1 MPTTGAAEASSAV
14 AGPSS
19 PKIVTPDIHD
29 FIEFPQS
36 DEGNDAV
43 EAEEEDNDETEDSSE
58 EDSEESEEDE
68 DDTGAESDN
77 SVTSERLNA
86 LLEKAREKERQWAA
100 EKANLDEDVVKLSD
114 DRPLP
119 KLDVSSLLP
128 KPYFTTPTSKQE
140 PAKLAIDPGMERVTK
155 AAQKRKAEPEPERLT
170 KKQRRELREKTAGPE
185 WFDMPTP
192 SGTELAKIK
201 REMEAARLAAALDPK
216 TFLRKEAMKE
226 EVPKYVQLGKIVAT
240 KTPFE
245 TRSNKNL
252 TRAERKKSIVD
263 ELVEDAEAKSYAKR
277 KFLDLQGVRGERG
290 KLTMRRRKEMK
301 AARRKW

>member
-1 MPTTGAAEASSAV
+1 MPTTRASAGTPSV

-19 PKIVTPDIHD
+19 PVTTRPDTNEI
-29 FIEFPQS
+29 IRLPES
-36 DEGNDAV
+36 DEEGD
-43 EAEEEDNDETEDSSE
+43 EGEEDESEDSSE
-58 EDSEESEEDE
+58 DDSEGSAEDEEDA
-68 DDTGAESDN
+68 GAESDD
-77 SVTSERLNA
+77 SVTSERLND
-86 LLEKAREKERQWAA
+86 LLEKARARERQLAV
-100 EKANLDEDVVKLSD
+100 EKGNLGEDIIKLSD

-119 KLDVSSLLP
+119 KLDASSLLP
-128 KPYFTTPTSKQE
+128 KPYFTIPSSKQDV
-140 PAKLAIDPGMERVTK
+140 AKLSVDPGTERLTK
-155 AAQKRKAEPEPERLT
+155 AAQKRKASPEPERLT
-170 KKQRRELREKTAGPE
+170 KKQRRELREQTAGPD

-240 KTPFE
+240 KSPFE
-245 TRSNKNL
+245 TRTNKNL

-263 ELVEDAEAKSYAKR
+263 ELVEDAEAKSYAKK
-277 KFLDLQGVRGERG
+277 KFLDLQSVRGERG